1 MHPLLLLLPLALGAA
16 DVAPAPPAAAPITLD
31 EALAA
36 AARGNLDLRI
46 AGTDRALV
54 GVEEYASWAGVL
66 PRLDLTA
73 NFGNVYT
80 APSVQ
85 NISVP
90 YIVQNPDGTQGIAY
104 QLSLESIPENDLENY
119 TLGLTLRVPIF
130 DGMRNW
136 ATIARAKALL
146 RAADQTYDEASLNVA
161 FDVTRRFYE
170 VVRAERSLRVLQE
183 AVRRSEELVRR
194 SDALYEAGRAP
205 RSETWAARVT
215 LGNDRIAAEQ
225 QLSRVSDARVALS
238 IALGRGADPGLA
250 VVPPSTIETS
260 AFREP
265 DGQEALVDLARHK
278 RPLLSA
284 DRQKIQAAGE
294 EIRSAQAGYWPVVSA
309 SASYNRQGPYI
320 AGVQG
325 VYGDPTGQYVATF
338 GIAVN
343 WNLFEGRT
351 TSANVQRASLNEE
364 KARLVAEQDLLQV
377 TGEIARA
384 RVGYKTL
391 SASAV
396 LAEENLRSARESL
409 LLAERRYDAG
419 AGTQVEVR
427 DALLNLTRAEL
438 SLLQARIDAII
449 ARADL
454 SRAVGGAL

>member
-1 MHPLLLLLPLALGAA
+1 MHPILLLLPLALAAA
-16 DVAPAPPAAAPITLD
+16 DAAPITLD

-36 AARGNLDLRI
+36 AARSNVDLKI

-66 PRLDLTA
+66 PRLDLVA

-104 QLSLESIPENDLENY
+104 QYSLESIPANDVESY
-119 TLGLTLRVPIF
+119 SLGLTLRVPIF

-170 VVRAERSLRVLQE
+170 VVRTERSLKVLQE

-194 SDALYEAGRAP
+194 TDALYEAGRAP

-215 LGNDRIAAEQ
+215 LGNDRISAEQ
-225 QLSRVSDARVALS
+225 QLSRVSDARVAL
-238 IALGRGADPGLA
+238 ALVLGRGADPELR
-250 VVPPSTIETS
+250 VVPPANLDKV
-260 AFREP
+260 AFQEP
-265 DGQEALVDLARHK
+265 PPQEALVDLAKRK
-278 RPLLSA
+278 RPLLA
-284 DRQKIQAAGE
+284 AGEQRIQAATE
-294 EIRSAQAGYWPVVSA
+294 EVRSAQAGYYPSVSA
-309 SASYNRQGPYI
+309 QASYNRQGPYI
-320 AGVQG
+320 AGTQG
-325 VYGDPTGQYVATF
+325 VYGDPTGQYVANF
-338 GIAVN
+338 GIVVN

-351 TSANVQRASLNEE
+351 TAANVQRANLNEE
-364 KARLVAEQDLLQV
+364 RSRLVLEQNYLQV
-377 TGEIARA
+377 TSEIARS
-384 RVGYKTL
+384 RVGYLTL
-391 SASAV
+391 SASTV
-396 LAEENLRSARESL
+396 LAEENFKSARESL

-419 AGTQVEVR
+419 VGTQVEVR

-438 SLLQARIDAII
+438 TLLAARIDAII

-454 SRAVGGAL
+454 NRAVGGAL